1 MLCRSA
7 SEARPAND
15 ADEVMTLAGTLM
27 AAIALVWGL
36 GGTIWLLSHRRYR
49 LDQAPRFVMDL
60 AGFPVELAQSIWGRQ
75 GVPYALLLPNMLI
88 FGIFTFT
95 PMILNFHVS
104 MTSGSSIALFDRP
117 WVGLDNY
124 TRIFACENFFQPRT
138 CSNEGYN
145 FWTAMFNTLWFVV
158 IQVPLM
164 CVVAL
169 ATALVVN
176 KNIKG
181 RGFWRAMFF
190 YPVMLS
196 PVVIANIWHW
206 MLHRKGALNEMI
218 GTTQDGISTLAG
230 MAGFDIVATVLF
242 AIVLLVVSERALRGQ
257 AEPSLAWTA
266 VFALLFAL
274 LCTWA
279 NPASLLGFE
288 SSFWLGVVLAAALFW
303 TVASGQP
310 FARMAII
317 GAGIVAAA
325 LLLSIQFDAVF
336 AFEPYRPINWLVTPR
351 TNWPFFWLV
360 FVFCWSHMGFYM
372 LILLAGLQAIP
383 RDLYEAAKMDGTKP
397 ARAFWRIT
405 LPLVMPTLTVVI
417 VLSLIRSF
425 QIFDEVYLLTGGG
438 PGRETFMIVQN
449 IYEVAFSRNQ
459 PAYGEAAAGSV
470 LMAVVIAAFTFFQL
484 WITRRQSGL

>member
-1 MLCRSA
+1 
-7 SEARPAND
+7 
-15 ADEVMTLAGTLM
+15 MTLAGTML
-27 AAIALVWGL
+27 ALTGLFWGV
-36 GGTIWLLSHRRYR
+36 GGSVWLLTRRRYR
-49 LDQAPRFVMDL
+49 IGQIPQFLMDL
-60 AGFPVELAQSIWGRQ
+60 LGFPVELAQAVFGRA

-88 FGIFTFT
+88 FGLFTFA
-95 PMILNFHVS
+95 PMILNFYVS
-104 MTSGSSIALFDRP
+104 MTAGSSILLFDRP
-117 WVGLDNY
+117 WVGFDNY
-124 TRIFACENFFQPRT
+124 TRIFACQNIFEPRT
-138 CSNEGYN
+138 CGNEGFN

-176 KNIKG
+176 KNLVG

-206 MLHRKGALNEMI
+206 MLHRRGALNEAI
-218 GTTQDGISTLAG
+218 GATQESLTA
-230 MAGFDIVATVLF
+230 MAGLSGFDMVATVIF
-242 AIVLLVVSERALRGQ
+242 AVVLMAVSERSLR
-257 AEPSLAWTA
+257 ASDSPSLAWTA
-266 VFALLFAL
+266 VFAGLFAL
-274 LCTWA
+274 LTYWA
-279 NPASLLGFE
+279 NPLSLLGLPG
-288 SSFWLGVVLAAALFW
+288 SGWAGLALAGGLFW
-303 TVASGQP
+303 AVATVQP
-310 FARMAII
+310 WARMAII
-317 GAGIVAAA
+317 GFGIAAV
-325 LLLSIQFDAVF
+325 LMLLSIQFDGVF
-336 AFEPYRPINWLVTPR
+336 AFEAYRPVNWLVTPN
-351 TNWPFFWLV
+351 TGWPFFWLV

-383 RDLYEAAKMDGTKP
+383 KDLYEAAKMDATSP

-405 LPLVMPTLTVVI
+405 LPLVMPTLTVVL

-449 IYEVAFSRNQ
+449 IYETGFRSQQ

-470 LMAVVIAAFTFFQL
+470 LMAVVIAVFTFFQL
-484 WITRRQSGL
+484 WITRRQSGI